1 MVGTLD
7 QFRAQLIGGGARAN
21 QFKVEINNPPVPFAN
36 RVNVRQAAFLC
47 SATSLPSMSL
57 SVVEVPFRGRTIR
70 IAGDR
75 DFPDAWEATFLND
88 TDFSIR
94 NAMESWSNAINDLA
108 TAQGETN
115 SLEYCAD
122 LTVSQLD
129 RDDTILK
136 TYKFVNA
143 WPETVA
149 AIDLS
154 TAATTEIENFVVSFR
169 YQHFLA
175 SNVNNG
181 GEFPIETVDD

>member
-36 RVNVRQAAFLC
+36 RVNVRQASFLC

-94 NAMESWSNAINDLA
+94 NAM
-108 TAQGETN
+108 
-115 SLEYCAD
+115 
-122 LTVSQLD
+122 
-129 RDDTILK
+129 
-136 TYKFVNA
+136 
-143 WPETVA
+143 
-149 AIDLS
+149 
-154 TAATTEIENFVVSFR
+154 
-169 YQHFLA
+169 
-175 SNVNNG
+175 
-181 GEFPIETVDD
+181 

>member
-36 RVNVRQAAFLC
+36 RVDTRQAAFLC
-47 SATSLPSMSL
+47 SATSLPSMSIA
-57 SVVEVPFRGRTIR
+57 VVEVPFRGRTIR

-94 NAMESWSNAINDLA
+94 NAMEAWSNAINDLA
-108 TAQGETN
+108 SGQGETN

-129 RDDTILK
+129 RDDTVLK
-136 TYKFVNA
+136 TYKFINA

-149 AIDLS
+149 AIELS
-154 TAATTEIENFVVSFR
+154 TAATTEIENFAVSFR

-175 SNVNNG
+175 SGVNAG
-181 GEFPIETVDD
+181 GEFAIE

>member
-149 AIDLS
+149 AVELS
-154 TAATTEIENFVVSFR
+154 TAATTEIENFAVSFR

-175 SNVNNG
+175 SNVNAG
-181 GEFPIETVDD
+181 GEFPVETVDD